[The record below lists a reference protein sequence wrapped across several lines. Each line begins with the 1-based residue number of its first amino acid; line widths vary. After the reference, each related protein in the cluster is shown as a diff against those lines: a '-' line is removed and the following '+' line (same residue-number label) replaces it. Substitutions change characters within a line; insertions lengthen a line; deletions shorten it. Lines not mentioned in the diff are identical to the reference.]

1 MEYIKCPNCG
11 GETPSILTRCRN
23 CGERIAKLQAYQPP
37 KILKDR
43 NGFVTFWL
51 WLGIIVNSLIT
62 IFWFGFLF
70 SSVGLWDATPEPM
83 SSRII
88 TFICSILLTAGY
100 IMLLLWLKSGFYLLV
115 GVGVVES
122 ICLILSGMTIEVVLS
137 VLLPLLVLYLILQSS
152 KNGKTCWEL
161 LGRQIPK
168 SDEVVHSNRNGFVS
182 FWLYAGAI
190 ESTICIFLCLIFM
203 FEQFNPGI
211 DMPIR
216 VFLLAFGIGCLSG
229 YLLLIKGIRIG
240 FYLIT
245 ALFLINGINTAIQ
258 VNANQWL
265 PIVTAVAS
273 IAVLFA
279 VLQIKKDGKSC
290 WQLLS

>member
-11 GETPSILTRCRN
+11 GETPAILTRCRN
-23 CGERIAKLQAYQPP
+23 CGERIVKTQVYQSP

-51 WLGIIVNSLIT
+51 WLGIIVNSLLT
-62 IFWFGFLF
+62 IFWFSFLF

-83 SSRII
+83 SSRVI
-88 TFICSILLTAGY
+88 TFICSFLLTAGY

-122 ICLILSGMTIEVVLS
+122 ICFILSGMTIKVVLA
-137 VLLPLLVLYLILQSS
+137 VLSPLLVLYLILQCS

-161 LGRQIPK
+161 LSSRIPK
-168 SDEVVHSNRNGFVS
+168 SGEVVQSNRNGFVS
-182 FWLYAGAI
+182 FWLYAGAVG
-190 ESTICIFLCLIFM
+190 STICIFLCSLFM
-203 FEQFNPGI
+203 FDKFNPGI

-216 VFLLAFGIGCLSG
+216 VFLLTFGIGCLGG
-229 YLLLIKGIRIG
+229 YILLIKGIRIG
-240 FYLIT
+240 FYLISS
-245 ALFLINGINTAIQ
+245 LFLINGINTAIQ
-258 VNANQWL
+258 VNANQWV

-273 IAVLFA
+273 IVILFA
-279 VLQIKKDGKSC
+279 VLQIKRDGKSC
-290 WQLLS
+290 WQIMS